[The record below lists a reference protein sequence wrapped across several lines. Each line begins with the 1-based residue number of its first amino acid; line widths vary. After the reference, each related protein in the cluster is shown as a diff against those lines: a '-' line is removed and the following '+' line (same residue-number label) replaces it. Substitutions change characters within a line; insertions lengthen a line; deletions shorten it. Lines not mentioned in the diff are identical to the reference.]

1 MPGQKSVNLAVVTR
15 QALLLFFFFLKIENK
30 LPLEEGSFLLFANL
44 FIFSVFGRFD

>member
-1 MPGQKSVNLAVVTR
+1 MPGLKSVNLAVVTR
-15 QALLLFFFFLKIENK
+15 QTLLLSFFFKIENK